1 MENLLKNCRL
11 CPRKCGADR
20 TAGKL
25 GFCGADDRI
34 KIARAALHFWEEP
47 CISGDCGSGTVF
59 FSHCTM
65 KCVYCQNYSISTEN
79 KGKYVTKEE
88 LADIFLDLQNQGA
101 NNINLVT
108 PTHYVPKIIQALD
121 IARKKGLFLPI
132 LYNTSGYETVE
143 TIKMLEGYV
152 DIYLPDFKY
161 WEGSLAIK
169 YSGAPDYA
177 ETVKAAL
184 FEMFRQTGRC
194 VFNENG
200 IIKKGVIV
208 RHLMLPGGFSDSKK
222 IIEYLFKEYGDD
234 IFISIMSQYTPLA
247 TIPDSFP
254 ELKKPIAM
262 SDYDKL
268 LDCAIELG
276 VENAFIQEGESQ
288 SESFIPE
295 FYSEND

>member
-1 MENLLKNCRL
+1 MKNLLKSCML

-20 TAGKL
+20 LSGEV
-25 GFCGADDRI
+25 GFCGADYRI

-47 CISGDCGSGTVF
+47 CISGDSGSGTVF
-59 FSHCTM
+59 FSHCTL
-65 KCVYCQNYSISTEN
+65 KCAFCQNYSVSTEN
-79 KGKYVTKEE
+79 KGKYVTEEE
-88 LADIFLDLQNQGA
+88 LAEIFLDLQNQGA

-108 PTHYVPKIIQALD
+108 PTHYVPQLICAID
-121 IARKKGLFLPI
+121 IARKNGLSLPI
-132 LYNTSGYETVE
+132 LYNTSGYECPD

-161 WEGSLAIK
+161 FDDACARK
-169 YSGAPDYA
+169 YSRAPGYGASA
-177 ETVKAAL
+177 KAAIR
-184 FEMFRQTGRC
+184 EMQHQVGKCEFDER
-194 VFNENG
+194 G

-208 RHLMLPGGFSDSKK
+208 RHLMLPGGYRDSKK
-222 IIEYLFKEYGDD
+222 IIEYLFHEYGDD
-234 IFISIMSQYTPLA
+234 IYLSIMSQYTPLA
-247 TIPDSFP
+247 TIPEKFP

-268 LDCAIELG
+268 LDYAIVLG

-295 FYSEND
+295 FFGED

>member
-1 MENLLKNCRL
+1 MEKLLKNCRL

-47 CISGDCGSGTVF
+47 CISGTSGSGTVF

-132 LYNTSGYETVE
+132 IYNTSGYETVE

-169 YSGAPDYA
+169 YSSAPDYA

-184 FEMFRQTGRC
+184 GEMFRQTGKC
-194 VFNENG
+194 VFCENG

-222 IIEYLFKEYGDD
+222 IIEYLFREYGNG

-247 TIPDSFP
+247 TIPDIFP

-295 FYSEND
+295 FYNED

>member
-1 MENLLKNCRL
+1 MKNLLKSCKL

-20 TAGKL
+20 LSGDV
-25 GFCGADDRI
+25 GFCGADCRI

-47 CISGDCGSGTVF
+47 CISGNSGSGTVF
-59 FSHCTM
+59 FSHCTL
-65 KCVYCQNYSISTEN
+65 KCAYCQNYSVSTEN
-79 KGKYVTKEE
+79 KGKYVTEDE

-108 PTHYVPKIIQALD
+108 PTHYVPQIISAID
-121 IARKKGLFLPI
+121 IARKNGLSLPI
-132 LYNTSGYETVE
+132 LYNTSGYESPD
-143 TIKMLEGYV
+143 TIKMLEGYI

-161 WEGSLAIK
+161 FDDACARK
-169 YSGAPDYA
+169 YSRAPGYSA
-177 ETVKAAL
+177 SAMAAIR
-184 FEMFRQTGRC
+184 EMHHQVGKCEFDER
-194 VFNENG
+194 G

-208 RHLMLPGGFSDSKK
+208 RHLMLPGGYRDSKK
-222 IIEYLFKEYGDD
+222 IIEYLFREYGDD
-234 IFISIMSQYTPLA
+234 IYLSIMSQYTPLA
-247 TIPDSFP
+247 TIPEKFP

-268 LDCAIELG
+268 LDFAVTLG

-295 FYSEND
+295 FFGED